1 MAKNI
6 EKSSVYTTI
15 QIRKDINKLIRKL
28 CKERGLQASTITENF
43 WVSLISSSM
52 SGSIS
57 V

>member
-1 MAKNI
+1 MGKKI
-6 EKSSVYTTI
+6 QKSSIYTTI

-43 WVSLISSSM
+43 WVGLISSSM

-57 V
+57 I